1 MKLQDNQLKASFKNH
16 QLQLGLWC
24 ALSSSY
30 SSEIVAGSGYDWLN
44 LDMEHSPN
52 DLHTILTQLQALAA
66 YPVEPVVR
74 PIRFDKDLI
83 KQYLDLGVRNLILP
97 NVESAEMAQAIVAAT
112 RYPGRGIRGVA
123 GQQRANRWGRVPNY
137 HATADQQLCIM
148 VQIESEEG
156 VKNAKAIA
164 QVEGIDAVF
173 VGPNDLAASMGYL
186 GQSGHATVQDTIRH
200 IRSVIQETG
209 KGAGILAASPAD
221 GHRYIEWGYT
231 MVGIGSDQGLLIKAS
246 DDLIG
251 QFRKDLSAK
260 KA

>member
-1 MKLQDNQLKASFKNH
+1 
-16 QLQLGLWC
+16 
-24 ALSSSY
+24 
-30 SSEIVAGSGYDWLN
+30 
-44 LDMEHSPN
+44 
-52 DLHTILTQLQALAA
+52 
-66 YPVEPVVR
+66 
-74 PIRFDKDLI
+74 
-83 KQYLDLGVRNLILP
+83 
-97 NVESAEMAQAIVAAT
+97 
-112 RYPGRGIRGVA
+112 
-123 GQQRANRWGRVPNY
+123 
-137 HATADQQLCIM
+137 M
-148 VQIESEEG
+148 VQIESQAG

-200 IRSVIQETG
+200 IRSVIRETG

-221 GHRYIEWGYT
+221 AHRYIEWGYT

-260 KA
+260 KS